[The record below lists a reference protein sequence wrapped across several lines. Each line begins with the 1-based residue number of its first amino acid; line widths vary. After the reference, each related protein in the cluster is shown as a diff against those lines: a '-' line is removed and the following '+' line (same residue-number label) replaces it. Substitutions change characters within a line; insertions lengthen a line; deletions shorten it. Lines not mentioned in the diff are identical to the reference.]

1 MEYSKKQDFF
11 QMVADVMS
19 YYKQDTSEFM
29 LNVFW
34 DACKDLEFE
43 AVSKA
48 FNAHAK
54 DPDKGQFAP
63 KVADIVRLLQG
74 TKTDRSMVAWG
85 KVYDAMCSVGA
96 YTDVC
101 FDEAAINAA
110 VNDCGGWVKM
120 CRTSMENLSYLQ
132 HQFCKS
138 YSAYAGRSDYEY
150 PKVLIGETAS
160 AALFAKRG
168 LKAPEPR
175 MIGNEQAAKNVY
187 QGGFTAIERG
197 PRSIGALLAGV
208 TNNVG

>member
-1 MEYSKKQDFF
+1 MEHSRKQDFF

-34 DACKDLEFE
+34 DACKELEFE

-74 TKTDRSMVAWG
+74 TKTDRSMIAWG
-85 KVYDAMCSVGA
+85 KVYEAMCSVGA
-96 YTDVC
+96 YSDVC

-110 VNDCGGWVKM
+110 VNDCGGWPKM
-120 CRTSMENLSYLQ
+120 CRTSMDELSYLQ

-138 YSAYAGRSDYEY
+138 YAAYSGRSDFEY
-150 PKVLIGETAS
+150 PRLLVGES
-160 AALFAKRG
+160 GSVALYAKRG
-168 LKAPEPR
+168 LNVPKPR
-175 MIGNEQAAKNVY
+175 MIGNEQAAQVVY
-187 QGGFTAIERG
+187 NGGTVAIEHG
-197 PRSIGALLAGV
+197 PKSIGMLLAGV
-208 TNNVG
+208 FSRA